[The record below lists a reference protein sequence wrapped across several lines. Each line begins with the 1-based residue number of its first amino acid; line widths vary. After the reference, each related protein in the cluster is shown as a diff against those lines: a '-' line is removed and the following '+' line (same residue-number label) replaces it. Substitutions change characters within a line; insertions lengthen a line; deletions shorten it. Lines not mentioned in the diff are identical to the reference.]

1 MGKAASAA
9 QKRGL
14 GTAVSQGEKAP
25 GTGRGRVG
33 EVVLEAWPFGLTLLF
48 PVFTAPAE
56 SEGSGPEEKSPG
68 QQVCLELAWNPQ
80 TRVGRNVTYG
90 H

>member
-9 QKRGL
+9 QKRVL
-14 GTAVSQGEKAP
+14 VTVVSGGRDQGQEGNSMQARP
-25 GTGRGRVG
+25 
-33 EVVLEAWPFGLTLLF
+33 AASHPHPTLAS

-68 QQVCLELAWNPQ
+68 QQV
-80 TRVGRNVTYG
+80 R
-90 H
+90 

>member
-1 MGKAASAA
+1 M
-9 QKRGL
+9 
-14 GTAVSQGEKAP
+14 
-25 GTGRGRVG
+25 G
-33 EVVLEAWPFGLTLLF
+33 EVVLEAWPLGLTLTFLF

-80 TRVGRNVTYG
+80 ARVGRNVTSC